1 MQTTIQ
7 PVNVYPGTAN
17 TLYIRAGVLGPPP
30 SYYYELQSVVV
41 TPEVPASGTEGED
54 GYVPAVPANTETL
67 VLKNGNAS
75 MTQAQWDGWSETA
88 DDAEYQLDCLAANL
102 GLVREVAVPEV

>member
-41 TPEVPASGTEGED
+41 TPEVPASGTEGEA

-75 MTQAQWDGWSETA
+75 MTQEQWDGWSETV
-88 DDAEYQLDCLAANL
+88 DDSEYQLDCVAANL
-102 GLVREVAVPEV
+102 GLVRDIPLPQA